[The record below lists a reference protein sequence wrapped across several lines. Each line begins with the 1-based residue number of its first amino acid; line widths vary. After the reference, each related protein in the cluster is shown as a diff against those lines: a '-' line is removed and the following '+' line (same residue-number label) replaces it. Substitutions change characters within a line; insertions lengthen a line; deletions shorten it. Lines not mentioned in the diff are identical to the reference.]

1 MTGLRTPD
9 LLPTVIP
16 SVSSK
21 LLRFV
26 AKENDAGKE
35 SSNFK
40 VYFSGSLLQGLTMAM
55 EDEGQAK
62 EIGPGTDFSK
72 FESK

>member
-1 MTGLRTPD
+1 MTGLRTPN
-9 LLPTVIP
+9 LLPTVVP

-26 AKENDAGKE
+26 AKGNDAGKE

-40 VYFSGSLLQGLTMAM
+40 VSFSGSLLQGLTMAM

-62 EIGPGTDFSK
+62 EIPLATA
-72 FESK
+72 